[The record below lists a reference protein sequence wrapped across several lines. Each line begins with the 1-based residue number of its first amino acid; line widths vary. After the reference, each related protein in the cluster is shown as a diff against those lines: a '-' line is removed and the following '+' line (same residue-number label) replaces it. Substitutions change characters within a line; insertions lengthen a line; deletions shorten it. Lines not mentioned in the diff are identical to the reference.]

1 MGQALDVRRSP
12 IPATL
17 TAEQEPVNLLVMGDG
32 GTGKT
37 TDVAALA
44 RFGKVLLVNAEQG
57 IKAGALQRWCMEK
70 HGEDFP
76 VENIQIYPDPD
87 DESEQITMQ
96 GLEQLWANIRQ
107 DLHADPKSWLGVGWD
122 SVTEIQK
129 KFADLEKADAVAKAN
144 RRGQERDPLT
154 MDQDNWRRV
163 NDMTRQLVR
172 KYRDLPCHF
181 GMTALLRREQD
192 DDDKV
197 VYQPAVT
204 PGLQND
210 LIGWMDIACVKSV
223 RYVPID
229 DVDEYV
235 GLFKPHGKF
244 RGKDRY
250 KIMPKWLIDPT
261 YDRVVQYVRG
271 GITVDTDEIM
281 QEAKDRQARQAE
293 ASATDQVTA

>member
-1 MGQALDVRRSP
+1 MPGQDEGGAIPRALTSEP
-12 IPATL
+12 
-17 TAEQEPVNLLVMGDG
+17 EPVNILWIGDG

-37 TDVAALA
+37 TDLAALA
-44 RFGKVLLVNAEQG
+44 TLGKVMIVNAEQG
-57 IKAGALQRWCMEK
+57 VKGSALNRWSREK
-70 HGEDFP
+70 FDTDFP
-76 VENIQIYPDPD
+76 VENIEVYPDPED
-87 DESEQITMQ
+87 PDETVSMQ
-96 GLEQLWANIRQ
+96 GLESLWMRLRD
-107 DLHADPKSWLGVGWD
+107 DLLKDPTSWVGVGWD

-129 KFADLEKADAVAKAN
+129 KFADIEKAEAVVKAN
-144 RRGQERDPLT
+144 RRGAERDPLT

-192 DDDKV
+192 DDGKV

-210 LIGWMDIACVKSV
+210 IIGWMDIVCVTSL
-223 RYVPID
+223 RYVPVD
-229 DVDEYV
+229 DIDEYL

-250 KIMPKWLIDPT
+250 KVMPKWLIDPT
-261 YDRVVQYVRG
+261 YDRVISYVDG
-271 GITVDTDEIM
+271 VLNAETDDVLA
-281 QEAKDRQARQAE
+281 EARDRAARQAE
-293 ASATDQVTA
+293 AAATDQVTA